1 MRQPHIDD
9 FVRLTQDIPELSLN
23 RGAVGVVRSTWF
35 APTVA
40 YEVEFHKI
48 GHDYRAESWWQRD
61 ATVARITG
69 EGRGSDHVGGGVA
82 GDARTGWLVAA
93 CDSGGQRED
102 AISFATIPDELPLI
116 RQGCAMQALAFVDHE
131 IFAAGPVRADGN
143 GRAVA

>member
-48 GHDYRAESWWQRD
+48 GCDYPPRALLLAEQ
-61 ATVARITG
+61 VQVE
-69 EGRGSDHVGGGVA
+69 EGSLMTPPPADVQ
-82 GDARTGWLVAA
+82 
-93 CDSGGQRED
+93 SEQ
-102 AISFATIPDELPLI
+102 S
-116 RQGCAMQALAFVDHE
+116 QAMPMH
-131 IFAAGPVRADGN
+131 
-143 GRAVA
+143 